1 MDWLVGTL
9 KKYIDT
15 HYPTLPD
22 RDNTAICGSSMG
34 GLMALYGACEY
45 NHVFKKAACL
55 SPSFWVSK
63 DKVLQ
68 IVTHADMDTD
78 TCIYIDYGSVELPSH
93 SLNSEALISVARSLL
108 TKHINVALRIIP
120 GGTHS
125 ERSWEKQI
133 PKFMEYL
140 GL

>member
-1 MDWLVGTL
+1 MQ
-9 KKYIDT
+9 
-15 HYPTLPD
+15 
-22 RDNTAICGSSMG
+22 
-34 GLMALYGACEY
+34 
-45 NHVFKKAACL
+45 F
-55 SPSFWVSK
+55 
-63 DKVLQ
+63 
-68 IVTHADMDTD
+68 VTHAEMDTD

-93 SLNSEALISVARSLL
+93 APSSEALISVARSLL
-108 TKHINVALRIIP
+108 TKHVNVALRIIP

>member
-1 MDWLVGTL
+1 
-9 KKYIDT
+9 
-15 HYPTLPD
+15 
-22 RDNTAICGSSMG
+22 
-34 GLMALYGACEY
+34 
-45 NHVFKKAACL
+45 
-55 SPSFWVSK
+55 
-63 DKVLQ
+63 VLQ

-78 TCIYIDYGSVELPSH
+78 SCIYIDYGSVELPNH